1 MAPGK
6 RQRPA
11 HEDSDYEVVDVQNAS
26 ASLQAEPVSEG
37 LDPVYSEAQKTKQR
51 KKARTSAADLQSD
64 ASEHNTDDESFLEQ
78 ASQFVSQQK
87 VKSRIR
93 NTPADNGVIESVT
106 CINFMC
112 HKHFD
117 VQLGPLI
124 NFITGHNGSGKSA
137 ILTAITICL
146 GGKAT
151 STNRGGSLKS
161 FIMNGEEYGD
171 PLIVEKIPC

>member
-1 MAPGK
+1 MQFEIESILFPIG
-6 RQRPA
+6 
-11 HEDSDYEVVDVQNAS
+11 HSS
-26 ASLQAEPVSEG
+26 
-37 LDPVYSEAQKTKQR
+37 
-51 KKARTSAADLQSD
+51 
-64 ASEHNTDDESFLEQ
+64 TDDDVHPDDVDPDEDVDEETFLEQ
-78 ASQFVSQQK
+78 ATQYASLQRNK
-87 VKSRIR
+87 EKIR
-93 NTPADNGVIESVT
+93 NLPAENGVIESVT

-117 VQLGPLI
+117 VKLGPLI

-161 FIMNGEEYGD
+161 FIMNGEE
-171 PLIVEKIPC
+171 